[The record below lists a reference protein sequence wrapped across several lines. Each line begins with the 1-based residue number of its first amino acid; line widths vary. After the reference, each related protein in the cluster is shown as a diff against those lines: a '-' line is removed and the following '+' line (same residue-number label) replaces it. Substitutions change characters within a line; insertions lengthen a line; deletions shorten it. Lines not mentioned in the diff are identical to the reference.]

1 MGMVAPPVPPV
12 KAPSSKSCS
21 SLTKPFPFRSFG
33 KSNATSILL
42 DFAADRANSFTLISL
57 TDPHP
62 LNSVVS
68 YRYKN
73 SGGRA
78 SSGAT
83 TTHPDFIAD
92 SSNSFPLNLFADLH
106 SLNPVVSILY
116 KNTGGKAWSVIP
128 D

>member
-1 MGMVAPPVPPV
+1 MVAPPVPPV

-57 TDPHP
+57 TDPH
-62 LNSVVS
+62 
-68 YRYKN
+68 
-73 SGGRA
+73 
-78 SSGAT
+78 
-83 TTHPDFIAD
+83 
-92 SSNSFPLNLFADLH
+92 

-116 KNTGGKAWSVIP
+116 KNTGGRDGQSFLTRNHQDLLFRSPHLTIGSDSPPARSRHARSLHRLRRP
-128 D
+128 HSRRPGL